1 MNNTPQNE
9 ICTLTFVDDAGNKV
23 EIRIHRDA
31 NLTEWLEAVRKILLF
46 QQFCPENINAYFGE

>member
-1 MNNTPQNE
+1 MC
-9 ICTLTFVDDAGNKV
+9 ILSLVDDAGNKV

-46 QQFCPENINAYFGE
+46 QQFCPANINAYFGE